1 MKDEI
6 NALKQTVNEREK
18 SIRKFETESRLLNER
33 FADLTEQTNNAKSEA
48 EDIQRQ
54 GKVRIDRLEAEVERL
69 KTKSHKI
76 RLKANKVQ
84 IALNKSDTKNATLKS
99 RLDETKRNLDE
110 NSKRT
115 TQLELGNKDMRQ
127 QLLKFQT
134 ESTTREREF
143 QAKD

>member
-6 NALKQTVNEREK
+6 NSLKQTVNEREK

-33 FADLTEQTNNAKSEA
+33 FADLTEQANKSKSET

-110 NSKRT
+110 NSRRT

-127 QLLKFQT
+127 QLLKLQT